1 MSSEPL
7 SASDVVP
14 CLGCGST
21 AAAPFLGPRELP
33 LNHWR
38 RAAPEFARWLA
49 ARGWPDDWRLDGYEA
64 DSRVLRRVPCSH
76 EQSNRAAEYLAH
88 LEAQLAETPDLTPA
102 SARHDLLRFLD
113 TLLCMD
119 RTRAARARLTAPMR
133 ALAVYELRSLASR
146 LPRFDALGDTDQNIL
161 RASVIVLI
169 ESGQSWPLTR
179 ALVELLRAAPVPT
192 LTPDLKYWSDGLV
205 TDWKP
210 LAGTPTPEDAELA
223 VDAEEDESHRRQR
236 FARGDFQFA
245 PRGIT
250 ESRPPVGWVEIPRE
264 LGYALHYVFADA
276 EDSDPQLERL
286 RSEFARYLLRR
297 LKPGDKFEPSVE
309 WRVGHIHAVVALKVN
324 PDGRGHRVLHHVQS
338 EDPSPQ
344 VRDAARA
351 AYPKLRACLGL
362 TGSPRRTCLDAIWE
376 LFRAHMCALGVRVD
390 EVGALRVKREMIRR
404 TTRPKGD

>member
-7 SASDVVP
+7 SASEVDP
-14 CLGCGST
+14 CPCCGST

-33 LNHWR
+33 LSHWR
-38 RAAPEFARWLA
+38 RASPAFAQWLA
-49 ARGWPDDWRLDGYEA
+49 VRGWPDAWRLDGYEA
-64 DSRVLRRVPCSH
+64 DRWTPRRSPCSH
-76 EQSNRAAEYLAH
+76 EQSSRAAEYLAH
-88 LEAQLAETPDLTPA
+88 LEAQLAESPDLTPA

-146 LPRFDALGDTDQNIL
+146 LPRLDALGDIDLDIL
-161 RASVIVLI
+161 RASVVVLI

-192 LTPDLKYWSDGLV
+192 LAPDLKYWGDRLV
-205 TDWKP
+205 TDWPP
-210 LAGTPTPEDAELA
+210 LTGFSTQENSELA
-223 VDAEEDESHRRQR
+223 ADADDEKAHQKRR
-236 FARGDFQFA
+236 FEAREYQYA

-250 ESRPPVGWVEIPRE
+250 ESKPPAGWAQIPSE

-286 RSEFARYLLRR
+286 RNEFARHLLRR
-297 LKPGDKFEPSVE
+297 LKPGDNFDPSVE
-309 WRVGHIHAVVALKVN
+309 WRIGYIHAVVALRVN

-344 VRDAARA
+344 VKDAART
-351 AYPKLRACLGL
+351 AYPKLRACPGL
-362 TGSPRRTCLDAIWE
+362 TGSPRRACLDAIWE
-376 LFRAHMCALGVRVD
+376 LFRAHMRALDAEVD
-390 EVGALRVKREMIRR
+390 EAGALRVKREMIRR
-404 TTRPKGD
+404 TTRPKEE